1 MVHSKITAGL
11 GALILLASLTA
22 CTGAPSGSDDSGAS
36 SKSGTSADSG
46 TSAESEAS
54 GEATEANA
62 LGTDANALLAGF
74 DLAGATTVS
83 DLIEQLE
90 SQPLAERPDGLLASV
105 QVDALVLSSEEK
117 KVTLPLEEGQFHLSV
132 APYLL
137 ETHECFYHSLT
148 TCAGELAGQ
157 QMHITITDD
166 ATKDVLVDREVTT
179 FENGYFDVWL
189 PSDRDITLSIDDG
202 EHTAEVPLG
211 TRADD
216 PTCVTT
222 IKLS

>member
-1 MVHSKITAGL
+1 MVNPKITASL

-22 CTGAPSGSDDSGAS
+22 CTGAPSGRDESGAS
-36 SKSGTSADSG
+36 G
-46 TSAESEAS
+46 AS
-54 GEATEANA
+54 GGESGASDASDASSDAANA
-62 LGTDANALLAGF
+62 LGADAQALLAQF
-74 DLAGATTVS
+74 DIAAPTTVT

-90 SQPLAERPDGLLASV
+90 SQPLSERPDGLLASV
-105 QVDALVLSSEEK
+105 QVDALELSSEDTQL
-117 KVTLPLEEGQFHLSV
+117 TLPLEEGQFHLSV

-148 TCAGELAGQ
+148 TCAGELAEEE
-157 QMHITITDD
+157 MHVTITDD
-166 ATKDVLVDREVTT
+166 ATDEVLVDRDVTT
-179 FENGYFDVWL
+179 FENGYFDAWL
-189 PSDRDITLSIDDG
+189 PSDRDITLRIDDG

-222 IKLS
+222 IQLS

>member
-1 MVHSKITAGL
+1 MVNPKITASL

-22 CTGAPSGSDDSGAS
+22 CTGAPSGTDESGAS
-36 SKSGTSADSG
+36 G
-46 TSAESEAS
+46 AS
-54 GEATEANA
+54 GDASPADT
-62 LGTDANALLAGF
+62 LGADAEALLAQF
-74 DLAGATTVS
+74 DIAAPATVT

-105 QVDALVLSSEEK
+105 QVDALELSSEDTK
-117 KVTLPLEEGQFHLSV
+117 LTLPLEEGQFHLSV

-148 TCAGELAGQ
+148 TCAGELAEEE
-157 QMHITITDD
+157 MHVTITDD
-166 ATKDVLVDREVTT
+166 ATNEVLVDRDVTT
-179 FENGYFDVWL
+179 FENGYFDAWL
-189 PSDRDITLSIDDG
+189 PSDRDVTLRINDG

-222 IKLS
+222 IQLS

>member
-1 MVHSKITAGL
+1 MVHSKITASL

-22 CTGAPSGSDDSGAS
+22 CSGAPANAGASGKSSESGAS
-36 SKSGTSADSG
+36 GDAATSGGLGAD
-46 TSAESEAS
+46 A
-54 GEATEANA
+54 
-62 LGTDANALLAGF
+62 DALLAQF
-74 DLAGATTVS
+74 DVAAPATVE

-90 SQPLAERPDGLLASV
+90 SQPVAERPDGLLASV
-105 QVDALVLSSEEK
+105 QVDALELSSDETT
-117 KVTLPLEEGQFHLSV
+117 VTLPLEEGQFHLSV

-148 TCAGELAGQ
+148 TCAGELAEEE
-157 QMHITITDD
+157 MHVTITDD
-166 ATKDVLVDREVTT
+166 ATNEVLVDRDVTT

-202 EHTAEVPLG
+202 EHVAEVLLG

-222 IKLS
+222 IQLS

>member
-1 MVHSKITAGL
+1 MVNPKITASL

-22 CTGAPSGSDDSGAS
+22 CTGAPSGTDESGAS
-36 SKSGTSADSG
+36 G
-46 TSAESEAS
+46 AS
-54 GEATEANA
+54 GDASPADT
-62 LGTDANALLAGF
+62 LGADAEALLAQF
-74 DLAGATTVS
+74 DIAAPTTVT

-105 QVDALVLSSEEK
+105 QVDALELSSEDTK
-117 KVTLPLEEGQFHLSV
+117 LTLPLEEGQFHLSV

-148 TCAGELAGQ
+148 TCAGELAEEE
-157 QMHITITDD
+157 MHVTITDD
-166 ATKDVLVDREVTT
+166 ATNEVLVDRDVTT
-179 FENGYFDVWL
+179 FENGYFDAWL
-189 PSDRDITLSIDDG
+189 PSDRDVTLRINDG

-222 IKLS
+222 IQLS

>member
-1 MVHSKITAGL
+1 MVHSKITASL

-22 CTGAPSGSDDSGAS
+22 CSSAPANAGASGKSSESGAS
-36 SKSGTSADSG
+36 GDAATSGGLGAD
-46 TSAESEAS
+46 A
-54 GEATEANA
+54 
-62 LGTDANALLAGF
+62 DALLAQF
-74 DLAGATTVS
+74 DVAAPATVE

-90 SQPLAERPDGLLASV
+90 SQPVAERPDGLLASV
-105 QVDALVLSSEEK
+105 QVDALELSSDETT
-117 KVTLPLEEGQFHLSV
+117 VTLPLEEGQFHLSV

-148 TCAGELAGQ
+148 TCAGELAEEE
-157 QMHITITDD
+157 MHVTITDD
-166 ATKDVLVDREVTT
+166 ATNEVLVDRDVTT

-202 EHTAEVPLG
+202 EHVAEVLLG

-222 IKLS
+222 IQLS